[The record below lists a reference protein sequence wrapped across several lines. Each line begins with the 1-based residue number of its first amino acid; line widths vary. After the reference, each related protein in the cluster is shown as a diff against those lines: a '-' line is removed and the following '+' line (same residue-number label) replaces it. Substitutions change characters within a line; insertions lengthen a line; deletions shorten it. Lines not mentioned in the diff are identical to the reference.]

1 MKRNNRKNFFA
12 HINQFKKDGSD
23 GQEGGGSEGG
33 TDGKTQIDV
42 NSEEFK
48 SAVKAAADA
57 QVSGLKTKN
66 DEILSKLDEAKKT
79 LSKFEGIDP
88 IKMKSMMEHL
98 DNSEEARLIAEGKID
113 DVIQKRADKIQNQF
127 NDQILE
133 LTTSAESLKGE
144 NQSLKSEIQK
154 MIVGDELRRSA
165 IKAGVLP
172 EALDDVLLR
181 GNGVFQID
189 ENREVVSR
197 DRDGNLV
204 KLEDGKLL
212 NVDRFVESLRKTNPY
227 YWPSSQSS
235 SARGNMGAGRTQADQ
250 IAHLNDI
257 ASGGKFDIEA
267 YKKARGK

>member
-1 MKRNNRKNFFA
+1 MKRNQKKNFFA
-12 HINQFKKDGSD
+12 HINQFKKDGGD
-23 GQEGGGSEGG
+23 GQDGGGSNQEGAKP
-33 TDGKTQIDV
+33 TLDT

-48 SAVKAAADA
+48 SAVKAAAEA
-57 QVSGLKTKN
+57 QVAGLKTKN
-66 DEILSKLDEAKKT
+66 EEILSKLDEAKKT

-88 IKMKSMMEHL
+88 VKMKSMMEHL

-133 LTTSAESLKGE
+133 LTNTSESLKGE
-144 NQSLKSEIQK
+144 NQSLKSEIQQ
-154 MIVGDELRRSA
+154 MIVGNELRRAA

-189 ENREVVSR
+189 EHREVVAR

-204 KLEDGKLL
+204 KMEDGKLL
-212 NVDRFVESLRKTNPY
+212 NADRFVESLRKTNPY
-227 YWPSSQSS
+227 YWPASQSS
-235 SARGNMGAGRTQADQ
+235 SARGSMGSSRNPTDQ

-257 ASGGKFDIEA
+257 ASSGKFDIEA